1 MNSTKK
7 ILHKEIFLACI
18 FLSHFAAICSA
29 EATYYEQQSDVCG
42 HTHYSA
48 PQGRI
53 SSPHYP
59 FPYPNYTSCTWVIT
73 TSAQHPLNI
82 RVTDLDIED
91 DANCKHPPCCVS
103 NWLSIPRAGGGAKQ
117 KLCGKLTHSVM
128 VTLRQPQAVIK
139 FHSSAVHKEGR
150 GFLIVYNTYD
160 YYEDCMHCTDGRCVQ
175 DLTVCSM
182 FSCSGK
188 PGAPCMGDSYGCFN
202 ETQRCNGELDC
213 QSGRDEEN
221 CPRHK
226 CSSDERPCRSGQ
238 GCYTFEQVCDSKSDC
253 ADNTDETN
261 CDDTCIGRH
270 KCSDGRGCYS
280 SVERCDGV
288 HNCMDNSD
296 EENCYRRFQCDDGN
310 YIPHSEWCDGQE
322 NCKDGSDEQGCIK
335 NSVIAAAIMGSLLC
349 SLLLVI
355 AVGCMCR
362 LYSLRLA
369 VTNSYRIH
377 HNSGS
382 FSTQPPVPHL
392 DEEFFNREPP
402 PAYSVAV
409 SGCPLQCA
417 ATQPNSRLFG
427 NEHSM
432 MQRHQHLN
440 SRRMSRRHSNRR
452 RSQRNIMVTVPPH
465 CDPNVTLGLQSQTVT
480 PNYAGLTSSQLPVLT
495 QSSGAVSGAND
506 PVLVQQGEAILPA
519 ENTNNKLNNTVSGV
533 PQPAALVPNQVAE
546 NLPPHALYET
556 CILNIPVVQTP
567 ARTVSPS
574 HSCITSA
581 SESPSRNSVTSS
593 TSLLSYL
600 SGDEDEQL
608 LVVPAS

>member
-7 ILHKEIFLACI
+7 IQHKEIFLACI

-150 GFLIVYNTYD
+150 GFLIVYNTY
-160 YYEDCMHCTDGRCVQ
+160 
-175 DLTVCSM
+175 
-182 FSCSGK
+182 
-188 PGAPCMGDSYGCFN
+188 
-202 ETQRCNGELDC
+202 
-213 QSGRDEEN
+213 
-221 CPRHK
+221 
-226 CSSDERPCRSGQ
+226 
-238 GCYTFEQVCDSKSDC
+238 
-253 ADNTDETN
+253 
-261 CDDTCIGRH
+261 DTCIGRH

-432 MQRHQHLN
+432 MQRHQHLS